1 MEIHKGG
8 GDEEKRVRVLS
19 GGGKGGGGELTHF
32 PIRKSGSGVDPH
44 LDSRVE

>member
-1 MEIHKGG
+1 M
-8 GDEEKRVRVLS
+8 KRRGS
-19 GGGKGGGGELTHF
+19 GFYQVVGRGGGELTHF